1 MSKQIASIEQ
11 AAPSGPAYPDAARSA
26 KATCPGGVGPFH
38 ATSCRLT
45 GGSHRVSQT
54 LWAVGGFLCFALGMV
69 GVVLPILPTTPFIL
83 VAAFCFPRSAS
94 PLNIWFQ
101 RTNVYTQVLEV
112 YETKRSMTLR
122 AKLTVLVPVTALL
135 AIGFALMGRVPVGRV
150 VLAAVWIGHVIYF
163 GFVVKT
169 DKQA

>member
-11 AAPSGPAYPDAARSA
+11 TAPSGSAFPDAARSA
-26 KATCPGGVGPFH
+26 KAGCPGGVGPFH

-83 VAAFCFPRSAS
+83 VAAFCFARSS
-94 PLNIWFQ
+94 TRLNNWFKG
-101 RTNVYTQVLEV
+101 TKVYKHVLEGYV
-112 YETKRSMTLR
+112 TKRSMTLR

-135 AIGFALMGRVPVGRV
+135 AIGFALMGRVPVGRL
-150 VLAAVWIGHVIYF
+150 VLAAVWIGHIIYF
-163 GFVVKT
+163 GFIVKT

>member
-26 KATCPGGVGPFH
+26 KAACPGGVGPFH

-83 VAAFCFPRSAS
+83 VAAFCFARSS
-94 PLNIWFQ
+94 TRLNNWFKG
-101 RTNVYTQVLEV
+101 TKVYKHVLEGYV
-112 YETKRSMTLR
+112 TKRSMTLR

-135 AIGFALMGRVPVGRV
+135 AIGFALMGCVPVGRL
-150 VLAAVWIGHVIYF
+150 VLAAVWIGHIIYF
-163 GFVVKT
+163 GFIVKT